1 MKLSRILL
9 ISLLLGLFPSC
20 LKTEVINAIEPEEHE
35 VVVEKRKKPEKPLPE
50 KPEQT
55 DTTRV
60 PIGFEPSV
68 EDWNES
74 NNNVEL

>member
-1 MKLSRILL
+1 MIL
-9 ISLLLGLFPSC
+9 PASC
-20 LKTEVINAIEPEEHE
+20 LKTEVLNAPAEEE

-60 PIGFEPSV
+60 PIEFNPSV
-68 EDWNES
+68 EDWEEGGL
-74 NNNVEL
+74 VKKYGE

>member
-1 MKLSRILL
+1 VL
-9 ISLLLGLFPSC
+9 
-20 LKTEVINAIEPEEHE
+20 NAPAEEE

-60 PIGFEPSV
+60 PIEFNPSV
-68 EDWNES
+68 EDWNQS

>member
-1 MKLSRILL
+1 MWRLMSLL
-9 ISLLLGLFPSC
+9 IWLSLLTSC

-35 VVVEKRKKPEKPLPE
+35 AVVEKRRKPEKPLPE

-60 PIGFEPSV
+60 PIEFNPSV
-68 EDWNES
+68 EDWNQS